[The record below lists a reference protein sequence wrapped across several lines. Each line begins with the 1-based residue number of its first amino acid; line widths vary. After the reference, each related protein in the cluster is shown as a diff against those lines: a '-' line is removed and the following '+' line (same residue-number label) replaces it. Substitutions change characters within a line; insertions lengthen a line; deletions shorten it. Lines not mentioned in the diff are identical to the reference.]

1 MARANALIVALALV
15 STALAA
21 QVVPLDPASQA
32 FEQGRWADAIAAF
45 QRQIDAAGGAVA
57 DPEEGDFRLGLS
69 LLRIA
74 QAERELGRHDD
85 ALRTLR
91 RAAEAEAPEAMTHFE
106 RARNLAALNRPDDA
120 MAELEMAEYA
130 GLRALQPLLSAPE
143 LASLRGGERF
153 TRVERSVRDRVYP
166 CEAMREA
173 YEFDFWIGRWEVRA
187 ADGSLAGHN
196 TVSRQNGDCGIEER
210 WESIAGATGS
220 SISFYTPS
228 MEQWRQ
234 IWVGS
239 GGTLFDI
246 SGGIVDGEMRM
257 QGTLEYA
264 YMDRVSAFRAAWIP
278 LEDGAVRQL
287 MEEYDA
293 ATQAWRVWFDGYFR
307 RVDAR

>member
-1 MARANALIVALALV
+1 MVRANALIVALALV
-15 STALAA
+15 STAPVA
-21 QVVPLDPASQA
+21 QVVPPDPASRA

-45 QRQIDAAGGAVA
+45 QRQIDAAGSEAA
-57 DPEEGDFRLGLS
+57 DRDGDFRLGLS

-85 ALRTLR
+85 ALGTLQ
-91 RAAEAEAPEAMTHFE
+91 RAAEAEGPEAMIHFE
-106 RARNLAALNRPDDA
+106 RARNHAALGRPDDA

-130 GLRALQPLLSAPE
+130 GLRALQPLRSAPE

-153 TRVERSVRDRVYP
+153 ARVERSVRDRVYP
-166 CEAMREA
+166 CESMREA

-187 ADGSLAGHN
+187 ADGSLAGHS
-196 TVSRQNGDCGIEER
+196 TITRRDGDCGVEER
-210 WESIAGATGS
+210 WESIAGASGG

-234 IWVGS
+234 VWVGS

-257 QGTLEYA
+257 QGTLEYTA
-264 YMDRVSAFRAAWIP
+264 IDRVSAFRAAWIP
-278 LEDGAVRQL
+278 LEDGVVRQL
-287 MEEYDA
+287 LEEYDSV
-293 ATQAWRVWFDGYFR
+293 TQAWRVWFDGYFR
-307 RVDAR
+307 RIDAR